1 MKNRSEWYEKIIIE
15 SEKKIKGLF
24 DDYRRYFNNTMIKPI
39 LFINEADGMFSKRT
53 EISAKGSSTDQTMNT
68 IQNIILLD

>member
-1 MKNRSEWYEKIIIE
+1 MPQFRLLCMKNRSEWYEKIIIE

-39 LFINEADGMFSKRT
+39 L
-53 EISAKGSSTDQTMNT
+53 
-68 IQNIILLD
+68 LLMKLMAFFPRELKSQQKDHRLTRQ